1 MKSTPFCLVISPAS
15 WPWRCLL
22 VLLLL
27 LGAAGVHAQSATRST
42 TFPSTDRFSALSQRL
57 QALADSAAPGLKQ
70 QASLSVAG
78 VSIQEFLRGLAET
91 HALNVSIDP
100 GLQIKV
106 SNNFTGVRVLDLLVF
121 LAREYDLDVRITGN
135 IIAFYKYVA
144 PPEVK
149 PVPQAKKLRLSY
161 DPGPD
166 RLTADLA
173 SDSLRSFAKQATQLT
188 KRNILLAPGLGDR
201 LVTGYVEAL
210 PLGQALDRLAYAN
223 GLRLLKV
230 DDQSYVLQPA
240 EGPSTTTTRP
250 ARPSRSATGI
260 SNPGRSSTSGAD
272 VVVDQAAGG
281 GGPRVSINADNVA
294 IGQLLSDVSEELG
307 VNYVLFSELTGT
319 TTMHV
324 KQVSYPEFLALLL
337 QGTTHTFQFTDGRYA
352 IGGRALEGFRHTKV
366 VKLQFRPADK
376 LDEVIPAELKKG
388 VEIKIFKELNS
399 IILSGSQPQIEE
411 IAEFLKSIDKP
422 VVNVLIEVIVAELR
436 RGHAVS
442 TGISAFLG
450 DSTVKT
456 GGTVFPG
463 LDMTLGSKSINAVLG
478 KLSSKGLV
486 DLGRVTPNFYVTLQ
500 ALEQNN
506 YLNLRSTPKL
516 STLNGH
522 EASLKIGQSVYYVEE
537 VQNVS
542 GGVTPIV
549 TRTQQFKQ
557 VSADLSI
564 KISPMVS
571 GDDNIT
577 LTIDAQFSDFI
588 EAVVA
593 RAPPGNATRQ
603 FTSMIRVKNEDMIV
617 LGGLEE
623 VRRTQSGSGVPLLSR
638 IPVLKWLFSSR
649 RSSKQTNKLII
660 FIKPTIMY

>member
-1 MKSTPFCLVISPAS
+1 MRWVAWVVMLLALNPCAQAQTTAAS
-15 WPWRCLL
+15 
-22 VLLLL
+22 
-27 LGAAGVHAQSATRST
+27 
-42 TFPSTDRFSALSQRL
+42 TFPSVDRFAVLTKRL
-57 QALADSAAPGLKQ
+57 QSLADSTAPGLNQ

-91 HALNVSIDP
+91 HNLNVSIDP
-100 GLQIKV
+100 GLQVRV
-106 SNNFTGVRVLDLLVF
+106 SNNFTDVKVRDLLVF

-135 IIAFYKYVA
+135 IVAFYKFVPA
-144 PPEVK
+144 PEVK
-149 PVPQAKKLRLSY
+149 AAVVAKKLQLTY
-161 DPGPD
+161 DGAQD
-166 RLTADLA
+166 RFTADLA
-173 SDSLRSFAKQATQLT
+173 NDSLSSFAKQTTQLT
-188 KRNILLAPGLGDR
+188 KRNVLLAPGLGGKTI
-201 LVTGYVEAL
+201 TGYVEAL

-223 GLRLLKV
+223 ALRLVRV

-240 EGPSTTTTRP
+240 DALPATAA
-250 ARPSRSATGI
+250 ARPIKTSRATTGAGL
-260 SNPGRSSTSGAD
+260 SNPGRTSTSGAD
-272 VVVDQAAGG
+272 ITLTTDNNGQRLAT
-281 GGPRVSINADNVA
+281 IEADNVP
-294 IGQLLSDVSEELG
+294 IGALLADVSADLG
-307 VNYVLFSELTGT
+307 VSYVLFSELTGN

-324 KQVSYPEFLALLL
+324 KQLTYADFLALLL
-337 QGTTHTFQFTDGRYA
+337 QGTTHTFQYAGGRYA

-376 LDEVIPAELKKG
+376 LDEVIPTELKKG

-399 IILSGSQPQIEE
+399 VILSGSQPQIEE
-411 IAEFLKSIDKP
+411 IAAFLQSIDKP

-436 RGHAVS
+436 RGHSVS

-456 GGTVFPG
+456 GGTIFPG
-463 LDMTLGSKSINAVLG
+463 LDMTLGSKSINSVLST
-478 KLSSKGLV
+478 LSSKGLI
-486 DLGRVTPNFYVTLQ
+486 DLGRVTPNFYLSLQ
-500 ALEQNN
+500 ALENN
-506 YLNLRSTPKL
+506 SYLNLRSTPKL

-522 EASLKIGQSVYYVEE
+522 EASLKIGQSVYYVET

-542 GGVTPIV
+542 SGVTSVI
-549 TRTQQFKQ
+549 TRSQQFKQ

-564 KISPMVS
+564 KINPMVS

-588 EAVVA
+588 DAIISG
-593 RAPPGNATRQ
+593 APPGNATRQ

-623 VRRTQSGSGVPLLSR
+623 MRRTQSGSGVPLLSR
-638 IPVLKWLFSSR
+638 IPILKWLFSSR
-649 RSSKQTNKLII
+649 KATRQTNKLII